1 MSRMGAPMKLPTA
14 LEDLAIALSQ
24 TLDMP
29 PMKAL
34 CESCYSSPNTIR
46 RWASGGKM
54 SGIDKR
60 FVASLARSLNTAVPE
75 ECK

>member
-1 MSRMGAPMKLPTA
+1 MSRMGAPMKLPKEW
-14 LEDLAIALSQ
+14 EDLAIALSQ

-34 CESCYSSPNTIR
+34 CATCYTSANTIR

-60 FVASLARSLNTAVPE
+60 FVASLARLNNVQVPE